1 MFPIVLSLMFKDE
14 CKLIKYAGMP
24 VSHKQTK
31 SRFVSIMVKYILLPG
46 IFPVSRYQNKVTV
59 TVLDSK
65 IFTGKSKQ
73 HQLTF
78 APCLCEQLHTVYIHA
93 QTVMQ

>member
-46 IFPVSRYQNKVTV
+46 ICPVSRYQIKLQLLYLTV
-59 TVLDSK
+59 KFLRENQNNINS
-65 IFTGKSKQ
+65 
-73 HQLTF
+73 H
-78 APCLCEQLHTVYIHA
+78 LHPVYVNNYMCIHA